1 MPSHRNKSGETNRRD
16 FFKKAAAIGLGT
28 ALGSV
33 GFGRPGQVMAQ
44 ITLPKEPVPRRPF
57 GRSGI
62 VVSALSLGG
71 MFDILNNR
79 LMLAKALEWGINYW
93 DTAEGYGGGRSE
105 EGIGRWFSR
114 KPETRKDVFL
124 VTKLS
129 PRKGTDDFTSRLEES
144 LKRLNTDYVDLLFVH
159 GIRSINEMEDP
170 MASWSQ
176 AMKKAGKIRLFGFSA
191 HSNME
196 DCLEGAA
203 KLSWIDGIMFS
214 YNFRLMHQSRMK
226 EAVEACYR
234 AGIGLTAMK
243 TQGGGSVKSDSDS
256 EIEMAG
262 RFMKKGFTD
271 YQAKLMAVWEDKRI
285 ASICSQMP
293 NLTILATNAAAAVE
307 QTRLSH
313 SDRALL
319 ARYAEETCSDYCA
332 GCGRVCSEVLA
343 EKVEVNDV
351 MRCLMYFRSYQDPG
365 LARATFGT
373 LPTRTKSLLMQ
384 LDFREAEKACPRKLP
399 IGQLMRE
406 AATMLA

>member
-1 MPSHRNKSGETNRRD
+1 MPSHKYKSGETSRRD
-16 FFKKAAAIGLGT
+16 FFKKAAAIGLG
-28 ALGSV
+28 AAV
-33 GFGRPGQVMAQ
+33 GGASFGRPDRATAQ

-62 VVSALSLGG
+62 LVSSLSLGG

-105 EGIGRWFSR
+105 EGIGRWFAR

-129 PRKGTDDFTSRLEES
+129 SRNGGEDFTSRLEES

-159 GIRSINEMEDP
+159 GIRSINEMEDT
-170 MASWSQ
+170 MASWSW
-176 AMKKAGKIRLFGFSA
+176 AMKKAGKIRLFGFST

-203 KLSWIDGIMFS
+203 KLPWIDGIMFS
-214 YNFRLMHQSRMK
+214 YNYRLMHEPRMK

-262 RFMKKGFTD
+262 RFMQKGFTD
-271 YQAKLMAVWEDKRI
+271 YQAKLMAIWEDKRI

-293 NLTILATNAAAAVE
+293 NLTILAANAAAAAE
-307 QTRLSH
+307 RTRLSE

-319 ARYAEETCSDYCA
+319 ARYAEETCGDYCA
-332 GCGRVCSEVLA
+332 GCGRLCSEVLA
-343 EKVEVNDV
+343 ENVPVNDV
-351 MRCLMYFRSYQDPG
+351 MRCLMYFHSYQDPG
-365 LARATFGT
+365 LARSTFET
-373 LPTRTKSLLMQ
+373 LSTQLKSLLTQ
-384 LDFREAEKACPRKLP
+384 LDFSEAERSCPRKLP

-406 AATMLA
+406 AATLLA